1 MNKYFDICATTP
13 IDEDVLKFINN
24 SNQSIFGNPSSIHEF
39 GQKSRTIVEKSR
51 IKIANSINCLASE
64 VIFTCNGS
72 VSNNM
77 ALMGCL
83 KNGDHLIT
91 SSYEHPA
98 ILKVCDFLKNNQID
112 VSLVKPDQNGKINVE
127 SVKSCIRDNTKM
139 ISIMYV
145 NNEIGTI
152 NPIEK
157 ISKLAKENS
166 ILMHTDAVQ
175 AMGKIQV
182 DVKNMGVDLLSL
194 SGHKFYGPKGVGILF
209 VKEGTLIKPILFGG
223 GQELDLFPGTENII
237 TIGAIGEAAKICMET
252 INSYSAKI
260 KKMEKYFINLIKD
273 SQISYKING
282 QDRVPGVINITL
294 PNTNAQSFI
303 INLDRSGYAISA
315 GSACASGSIK
325 GSQTLHEIG
334 LKNEAITSSYRIS
347 FGKYHTKNDV
357 ESLFNEII
365 KHTDKIK

>member
-13 IDEDVLKFINN
+13 IDKDVLNFINK

-51 IKIANSINCLASE
+51 IKIANAINCLASE
-64 VIFTCNGS
+64 VIFTANGS
-72 VSNNM
+72 ISNNM

-83 KNGDHLIT
+83 KKGDHLIT

-98 ILKVCDFLKNNQID
+98 ILKVCDYLNENQIE
-112 VSLVKPDQNGKINVE
+112 VSLVKPDQNGKINTE
-127 SVKSCIRDNTKM
+127 SVQAQIKDNTKM

-157 ISKLAKENS
+157 ISEIAKRSN

-175 AMGKIQV
+175 AMGKIHV
-182 DVKNMGVDLLSL
+182 DVKSMGIDLLSL
-194 SGHKFYGPKGVGILF
+194 SGHKFYGPKGVGVLF

-237 TIGAIGEAAKICMET
+237 NIGAIGEAAKICMET
-252 INSYSAKI
+252 IKSYSSEI
-260 KKMEKYFINLIKD
+260 KKLEEYFINLIED

-282 QDRVPGVINITL
+282 KGRVPGVINITL
-294 PNTNAQSFI
+294 SNTNAQAFI

-325 GSQTLHEIG
+325 GSQTLREIG
-334 LKNEAITSSYRIS
+334 LKNDAMKSSYRIS
-347 FGKYHTKNDV
+347 FGKYHTKDDV
-357 ESLFNEII
+357 KNLFNEIM
-365 KHTDKIK
+365 KHTCKN

>member
-39 GQKSRTIVEKSR
+39 GQKSRTIIEKSR
-51 IKIANSINCLASE
+51 IKIADSINCLASE

-91 SSYEHPA
+91 SSYEPPA
-98 ILKVCDFLKNNQID
+98 VLKVCDFLKNNQID
-112 VSLVKPDQNGKINVE
+112 ISLVKPNQNGKINIE

-157 ISKLAKENS
+157 ISKLAKENN

-194 SGHKFYGPKGVGILF
+194 SGHKFYGPKGVGVLF
-209 VKEGTLIKPILFGG
+209 VKEGNVFLLGR
-223 GQELDLFPGTENII
+223 EL
-237 TIGAIGEAAKICMET
+237 M
-252 INSYSAKI
+252 
-260 KKMEKYFINLIKD
+260 
-273 SQISYKING
+273 
-282 QDRVPGVINITL
+282 
-294 PNTNAQSFI
+294 
-303 INLDRSGYAISA
+303 
-315 GSACASGSIK
+315 
-325 GSQTLHEIG
+325 
-334 LKNEAITSSYRIS
+334 
-347 FGKYHTKNDV
+347 
-357 ESLFNEII
+357 
-365 KHTDKIK
+365 